1 MKLKIIGDC
10 IPDVDFSNIGY
21 EVIDSDSYDIILS
34 SFNDNTTTIV
44 GPNNSLAM
52 VIYTKEVPRPESQN
66 YICSRTKNAKA
77 VMIEG
82 DFQFY
87 RQLYRYREAVFF
99 CHRDKR
105 KAENEYKRMFD
116 WLMWEKTVN
125 HLTLEQYIK
134 QLIKEGVCAAHCV
147 GDPDYYAPQFRGDKY
162 WETKRQTL
170 DGVTFTGWDTKII
183 EVPISKLIVY
193 QFRDSTNLEA
203 FRVDPLQHP
212 KAENNAPSWKR
223 LFYGIAKKGVAS
235 PVRAYKYKNGKIIM
249 TKGKHRY
256 IAAKKL
262 GCKTIPAV
270 IAYEV

>member
-1 MKLKIIGDC
+1 MRLKIIGDC
-10 IPDVDFSNIGY
+10 IPDVDFSSIGY
-21 EVIDSDSYDIILS
+21 EVVDSNNYDIILS

-44 GPNNSLAM
+44 APNDSLAM
-52 VIYTKEVPRPESQN
+52 VIYTKEVPRPESQQ

-77 VMIEG
+77 VMVEG

-116 WLMWEKTVN
+116 WLMWEKTVS
-125 HLTLEQYIK
+125 HLTLEQYTK
-134 QLIKEGVCAAHCV
+134 QLTEEGICITHCV
-147 GDPDYYAPQFRGDKY
+147 DKPDYFAPQFRGDKD
-162 WETKRQTL
+162 WETKRQVL
-170 DGVTFTGWDTKII
+170 DGVIFTGWDPKII
-183 EVPISKLIVY
+183 EVSMSELIVY
-193 QFRDSTNLEA
+193 QFKDKARLEE
-203 FRVDPLQHP
+203 FRTDPLQHP

-223 LFYGIAKKGVAS
+223 LFYGIAKNGIAN
-235 PVRAYKYKNGKIIM
+235 PVRAYKYKNGQILM

-262 GCKTIPAV
+262 GCETIPV
-270 IAYEV
+270 VLAYEI